1 MGRFL
6 FVLRT
11 REPQRVPLAK
21 STGPSY
27 SHAHELPEWTDMR
40 AEIAAVAEEIK
51 QSLVLLRRF
60 L

>member
-1 MGRFL
+1 MR
-6 FVLRT
+6 RA
-11 REPQRVPLAK
+11 RK
-21 STGPSY
+21 
-27 SHAHELPEWTDMR
+27 PEWTDMR